1 MSDEERQRLVNNTDQ
16 RSTDCEG
23 RPVDQE
29 PTANGEDS
37 EGEKLQ
43 FEDVPVYTT
52 CPFCMEKIVTR
63 THFKSGKYT
72 YWTSV
77 CLCIF
82 Q

>member
-1 MSDEERQRLVNNTDQ
+1 MSEEERQRLVY
-16 RSTDCEG
+16 SAEG
-23 RPVDQE
+23 RAPNGGTNTSD
-29 PTANGEDS
+29 PTENNEDGGE
-37 EGEKLQ
+37 EQLL

-52 CPFCMEKIVTR
+52 CPFCQEKIVTR